1 MGVLLLFF
9 FRRFFFAATEAEM
22 DTERRP
28 VCDAIVCR
36 KWLSSSSC
44 LAWKHMSSWVLRRR
58 MSSQAYTMDP
68 AGLVEEG
75 DYGEIRMHWWWVN
88 VGGSRAGDRNDDLVV
103 SNRII
108 KKRALKHARLW
119 VSVRMRELSVVC
131 GELGGLTWACAR
143 TTIIKHLTAVAHSLV
158 VRV

>member
-1 MGVLLLFF
+1 MMWKLVGVLLLFF

-58 MSSQAYTMDP
+58 TVDTGSVHYQEYFIKSTIHGHAPIYSCERSWVHQFQSCEELTVFVTFRAHPKY
-68 AGLVEEG
+68 LVPCTK
-75 DYGEIRMHWWWVN
+75 
-88 VGGSRAGDRNDDLVV
+88 S
-103 SNRII
+103 
-108 KKRALKHARLW
+108 
-119 VSVRMRELSVVC
+119 
-131 GELGGLTWACAR
+131 
-143 TTIIKHLTAVAHSLV
+143 
-158 VRV
+158 